1 MKPLAWGLLLLGLA
15 AGCAGSRPAREPAA
29 FLPRLRAYIAEV
41 TAELALVPPERQE
54 ALREIAAVM
63 GRELEAGRDARLTFI
78 CTHNSRRS
86 HLSQI
91 WLQTAAAWYGLD
103 RVRAYSGGTEV
114 TACNCRTVTALR
126 RAGFALSDATGPGDN
141 PVYRVSY
148 ASNRPPVLAYSKHY
162 RAAGNPRH
170 GFIALMTCSVAD
182 RSCPRVE
189 GALAR
194 FAIHYA
200 DPRLCDDLPTETA
213 AYDARCRE
221 IAREMFFLLAEVRRQ
236 WAASAPETPA
246 AAAALPP
253 AKKRGSTRAVPPNH
267 LRLRRLTAGK

>member
-1 MKPLAWGLLLLGLA
+1 MKPRAWCLLLFGLA
-15 AGCAGSRPAREPAA
+15 AGCSTPQEKPEPAA
-29 FLPRLRAYIAEV
+29 FPPRLRAYIEEV

-54 ALREIAAVM
+54 VLREIAAVM
-63 GRELEAGRDARLTFI
+63 RRELEAGRDARLTFI

-126 RAGFALSDATGPGDN
+126 RAGFALSATTGPGDN

-182 RSCPRVE
+182 RSCPTVE

-221 IAREMFFLLAEVRRQ
+221 IAREMFFLLAEVRRLQ
-236 WAASAPETPA
+236 AAPGPETA
-246 AAAALPP
+246 AAAEAVPTGKQE
-253 AKKRGSTRAVPPNH
+253 ATRADPTNRPPPG
-267 LRLRRLTAGK
+267 RFTAGQ